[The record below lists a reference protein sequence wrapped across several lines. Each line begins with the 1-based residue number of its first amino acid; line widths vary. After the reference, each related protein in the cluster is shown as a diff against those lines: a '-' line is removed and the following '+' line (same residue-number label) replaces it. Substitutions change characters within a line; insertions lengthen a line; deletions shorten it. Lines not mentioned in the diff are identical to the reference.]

1 MASKN
6 ALSEADRLVL
16 DNYESTLLN
25 GLMKLCKTAGI
36 LGDTLLSSPDIDAK
50 WEEFIQ
56 EYIEDAVREFN
67 DFPEAAIA
75 WPAFMGMAVAK
86 RWDEDWEK
94 YKGLKYK
101 DLYGPNGWDDMDE
114 GILHY
119 VLGVDLS
126 SDEASRLAGTMK
138 SCALAALGLIRHE
151 GIEAQTAL
159 GFFALSR
166 TYTVMYR
173 IGEAVGLYRLKY
185 SMTPLPKGPVS

>member
-86 RWDEDWEK
+86 RWDEDWEST
-94 YKGLKYK
+94 KG
-101 DLYGPNGWDDMDE
+101 
-114 GILHY
+114 
-119 VLGVDLS
+119 
-126 SDEASRLAGTMK
+126 
-138 SCALAALGLIRHE
+138 
-151 GIEAQTAL
+151 
-159 GFFALSR
+159 
-166 TYTVMYR
+166 
-173 IGEAVGLYRLKY
+173 
-185 SMTPLPKGPVS
+185 